1 MLRPLGWRVLDCPFG
16 RPLWVES
23 AALQAPEQL
32 QFFILCLVQDT
43 QSHMDDEKVEQKKKR
58 HLAYLV
64 GPWHWY
70 LFLFDSPSF
79 VED

>member
-43 QSHMDDEKVEQKKKR
+43 QSHMDDEKVEQKKKASPCVPGWT
-58 HLAYLV
+58 LALV
-64 GPWHWY
+64 PVS
-70 LFLFDSPSF
+70 L
-79 VED
+79 